1 MRQARTCR
9 LHNHR
14 RPHTYPALHKGP
26 CPRQPPRRRPP
37 PPRQSRRR
45 AGGGGRAGRA
55 PAAAPAEPLVNPLP
69 VAFTRHGTFPERAN
83 VPPTSGNSHRGAAH
97 AHARPRHGGSPRTY
111 AHPLRPPTLFPPPPA
126 PPAARPRGRAGRRS
140 HPRHSTPGAL
150 PAAAP
155 GGPGRPPPRRV
166 LPPRPPRP
174 QGAGGRGERAPS
186 GRPPRG
192 RLSPAVTVPIPR
204 HRRGLRKA
212 ACSSSAYTYKLGIP
226 HIS

>member
-97 AHARPRHGGSPRTY
+97 AHARPRHGGSPRTH
-111 AHPLRPPTLFPPPPA
+111 AHPLRPPTLFPPPPPL
-126 PPAARPRGRAGRRS
+126 PPQPARGDVLAAGA
-140 HPRHSTPGAL
+140 TPATLL
-150 PAAAP
+150 PAP
-155 GGPGRPPPRRV
+155 CPPPRRV
-166 LPPRPPRP
+166 APGALPPAGCFPPDPPAR
-174 QGAGGRGERAPS
+174 RAPEA
-186 GRPPRG
+186 
-192 RLSPAVTVPIPR
+192 AVREP
-204 HRRGLRKA
+204 RRGGPPAGASPRR
-212 ACSSSAYTYKLGIP
+212 
-226 HIS
+226 